1 MSRSSQDGA
10 ARVTAENGTAY
21 TISEQPINHGL
32 WKLVVLDDEAPTRQT
47 ALIIG
52 AMSGLASIVA
62 LLAAGLVEQRRRAIK
77 QRLAN
82 QAALQAANDML
93 EIRVQERT
101 AELRA
106 AQDDLV
112 HAGKLAALGQ
122 MSAGIVA

>member
-1 MSRSSQDGA
+1 
-10 ARVTAENGTAY
+10 
-21 TISEQPINHGL
+21 
-32 WKLVVLDDEAPTRQT
+32 
-47 ALIIG
+47 
-52 AMSGLASIVA
+52 

-106 AQDDLV
+106 RKMIWSMPASSPP
-112 HAGKLAALGQ
+112 
-122 MSAGIVA
+122 SARCRPESCMN